1 MKKTF
6 LYLSILSSILLFCLS
21 SCTGNKTGDQ
31 SQGHEDTKQIM
42 SLSKN
47 DTTAVKSLVE
57 RYFNCL
63 RNKKVDEAISM
74 LYYLD
79 ENGLIIPLPDELK
92 QNQRR
97 ILQMHSGLEYKI
109 DYIKFWQETDSEVK
123 FTCILFDKKPG
134 DNRPN
139 EVKFLIRPMRH
150 NDEWYLTM
158 ADTPSQKGSSD
169 LFKPKYERK

>member
-6 LYLSILSSILLFCLS
+6 LFLTLLSTVFVLCFS
-21 SCTGNKTGDQ
+21 SCTGKKADQ
-31 SQGHEDTKQIM
+31 VQTQDEEKQIM

-47 DTTAVKSLVE
+47 DTIAVKSLME

-63 RNKKVDEAISM
+63 RNKNVDEAISM

-79 ENGLIIPLPDELK
+79 ENGIIIPLPDELK
-92 QNQRR
+92 KGQRR
-97 ILQMHSGLEYKI
+97 MLQMHSGLEYKI

-123 FTCILFDKKPG
+123 YTCILFEKKPG

-150 NDEWYLTM
+150 NDQWYLTM
-158 ADTPSQKGSSD
+158 ADTPTQNGSSD